1 MVSRDRRRWRGAL
14 VTVLTAAAGL
24 GAVAAIAGL
33 PSDAVGRK
41 AATMPVSEV
50 KPGMKG
56 YAVTVFS
63 GEQSD
68 RFEIEVVD
76 VVRDYLPKQ
85 DAILFRSPDPR
96 MQHSGIVG
104 GMSGSPIYID
114 GKLVGALAYG
124 YRFNKDPLGGITPID
139 NMLAVDALPFRPDAL
154 VRPKA
159 GQSSGRAR
167 AGSVGWAD
175 AMLGLGVSPLPE
187 KRRPADL
194 DVVGGL
200 VPLGA
205 PMAVSGFGPGA
216 TRVLADELDLYPVRG
231 GSGRGQAATGDAAKG
246 AKKWAPGDSVSVQ
259 LIRGDNSAAPNGTV
273 TWVGGKKGER
283 LLAFGHPMFD
293 AGPSNLPISDARVHT
308 IISSVERSVKLS
320 SPLKT
325 QGTLI
330 QDRQAAISLRT
341 DLQAP
346 MIPVT
351 THLKAAE
358 AEMKGRVYRSE
369 VAEGVSLTPSL
380 IASLLIDAA
389 EEGGPDSTE
398 VMAVIDHTIA
408 LETARGP
415 RTLKISDEY
424 FFESGLDLRTL
435 SRSRG
440 ILVLRAL
447 LDNQFEVAK
456 IRSVEQSVSLSYGAE
471 VEIIEEVRLAQGDVR
486 AGELVALDV
495 TLRAHRGER
504 RRERVDLRIPED
516 AGDEEIQIH
525 LVGGDY
531 VRPYRP
537 MPNTLDDVIDTLEA
551 AYPARS
557 LVVSIYREDEG
568 LSTRHGLIDDVPGS
582 VLDTLK
588 VDGSTLGA
596 VRYKQM
602 ARRVLPTAKVI
613 EGEHRL
619 KVSVRPKK
627 TTR

>member
-1 MVSRDRRRWRGAL
+1 MAGPDLRGRLAL
-14 VTVLTAAAGL
+14 GAAISALAGL
-24 GAVAAIAGL
+24 LGVATFAAM
-33 PSDAVGRK
+33 PSTAVGG
-41 AATMPVSEV
+41 ATATMPVSDV

-63 GEQSD
+63 GEKTD

-76 VVRDYLPKQ
+76 VVHDYLPKQ

-96 MQHSGIVG
+96 MVHSGIVG

-124 YRFNKDPLGGITPID
+124 YRFNKDPMGGITPIS
-139 NMLAVDALPFRPDAL
+139 NMLAVDKLPFRPEAM
-154 VRPKA
+154 VRPKV
-159 GQSSGRAR
+159 GQGTTR
-167 AGSVGWAD
+167 AGTTGWAD
-175 AMLGLGVSPLPE
+175 AILGLGVSPLPPR
-187 KRRPADL
+187 RRPQELSDM
-194 DVVGGL
+194 GGL

-205 PMAVSGFGPGA
+205 PMSVSGFGPAA
-216 TRVLADELDLYPVRG
+216 TRLLAEELDVLPVRG
-231 GSGRGQAATGDAAKG
+231 GSGKGQGEASAEP
-246 AKKWAPGDSVSVQ
+246 KKWAPGDSVSVV

-273 TWVGGKKGER
+273 TWVGGKRGER

-293 AGPSNLPISDARVHT
+293 AGPSNLPIADARVHT

-320 SPLKT
+320 SPLT
-325 QGTLI
+325 TRGTMI

-341 DLQAP
+341 DLVAP

-351 THLKAAE
+351 TRLFAAE
-358 AEMKGRVYRSE
+358 AEIGERVYSSE

-380 IASLLIDAA
+380 IAGLLVDAA
-389 EEGGPDSTE
+389 EEGASDSTE
-398 VMAVIDHTIA
+398 VMAVIDHTIGI
-408 LETARGP
+408 ETSRGP
-415 RTLKISDEY
+415 RSITISDEY
-424 FFESGLDLRTL
+424 FFERGLDLRSL
-435 SRSRG
+435 GRSRG

-447 LDNQFEVAK
+447 LDNQHEVAR
-456 IRSVEQSVSLSYGAE
+456 IRSVEQSVRLTYGAE
-471 VEIIEEVRLAQGDVR
+471 VEMIEEVRLAQGEVR

-516 AGDEEIQIH
+516 AGDQEIQIH

-537 MPNTLDDVIDTLEA
+537 MPNNLDDVVDTLEA

-568 LSTRHGLIDDVPGS
+568 LSTRHGLLDEVPSSILETLAAEGTTVNDV
-582 VLDTLK
+582 
-588 VDGSTLGA
+588 
-596 VRYKQM
+596 RFKQM

-613 EGEHRL
+613 EGEHKL
-619 KVSVRPKK
+619 TISVLPSK
-627 TTR
+627 TKP